1 MEDKY
6 ITIKELAN
14 LKGVS
19 ARAIRLAKDKY
30 RTREI
35 TVKGGKSF
43 EILLSSI
50 EPDLQEK
57 YLEQKSIIT
66 SSCTDLI
73 PIEKE
78 KSLPTKANEVALARL
93 DLIREWQKYRK
104 TKTRKTKADIEFVET
119 YNTGLLYENI
129 FQIIGKT
136 SIGTLERWK
145 RMLGNTTDYHLLLP
159 KYDYST
165 EFRTTLTDYE
175 KQIFLKILLHP
186 NKFCIGKAIT
196 IARNILERDNPVNVA
211 DITFRRYA
219 NWFRDNHYDVWTLAR
234 DGEKALKDNVE
245 PFIKRDISQL
255 NIGDVL
261 VADGHKL
268 AFLVQNPFTG
278 KPCRATLIGFLDWK
292 STMLV
297 GYEIMLEENTQS
309 IASALRNSIIN
320 LQNIPKIVY
329 QDNGRAFRAK
339 YFTQTD
345 FKETGFEGLYAKL
358 GIKTVFAKPYNA
370 RAKVI
375 ERFFLE
381 FQESFEKLLPTYSGS
396 NIENKPAHF
405 KRNEK
410 FHNKYFKP
418 NYTPTILEV
427 KNLIDKWIEFKG
439 KQPCPNDKTKSI
451 AEVYDTREKIK
462 IDKTKLDDLMMTAD
476 IKTIYRNGIRFL
488 NTFYYSDKLYGL
500 KTQVI
505 IRYSLFDLSEIK
517 VYTTKNQFLCIA
529 KRVTSTHPMA
539 YHLGDI
545 KDMEDFKQK
554 IQKQKKLKNKTIKE
568 LQKFLPDINLKLIE
582 PIEEAPI
589 IETVESETIKP
600 KNLTQRQEQMNM
612 PVFTN
617 KNEKYEWL
625 MKFGCTSSDDRTW
638 LREYKESEEYKLTY
652 ESGLRAEGETSV
664 APFNASKQ
672 ERTK

>member
-1 MEDKY
+1 MDKY

-57 YLEQKSIIT
+57 YLEKKSVIT
-66 SSCTDLI
+66 SSCTSLI

-78 KSLPTKANEVALARL
+78 KSLPTKANKIALARL

-104 TKTRKTKADIEFVET
+104 SKTSKIKADIEFVET

-129 FQIIGKT
+129 FKIIGKT

-165 EFRTTLTDYE
+165 EFRTTLTSYE

-196 IARNILERDNPVNVA
+196 IARHILERENTVNVA

-245 PFIKRDISQL
+245 PFIKRDLSSIKV
-255 NIGDVL
+255 GDIL

-278 KPCRATLIGFLDWK
+278 KACRATLVGFLDWK
-292 STMLV
+292 STALV
-297 GYEIMLEENTQS
+297 GYEIMIEENTQS

-339 YFTQTD
+339 YFVNND
-345 FKETGFEGLYAKL
+345 FKETGYEGIYAKL

-381 FQESFEKLLPTYSGS
+381 FQESFEKLMPTYSGS

-410 FHNKYFKP
+410 FHRQYFKP
-418 NYTPTILEV
+418 NYIPTINEV

-439 KQPCPNDKTKSI
+439 KQACPNDKTKSI
-451 AEVYDTREKIK
+451 KEVFENREKIK

-488 NTFYYSDKLYGL
+488 NTFYYSEKLYGL

-505 IRYSLFDLSEIK
+505 SRYSLFDLSEIK
-517 VYTTKNQFLCIA
+517 VYTTKNQVNNNK
-529 KRVTSTHPMA
+529 KRVTETHPMA
-539 YHLGDI
+539 YHLSNIRIWLGNI
-545 KDMEDFKQK
+545 STKNKQFTNLVLIN
-554 IQKQKKLKNKTIKE
+554 IQKDIWSNK
-568 LQKFLPDINLKLIE
+568 
-582 PIEEAPI
+582 
-589 IETVESETIKP
+589 
-600 KNLTQRQEQMNM
+600 
-612 PVFTN
+612 
-617 KNEKYEWL
+617 
-625 MKFGCTSSDDRTW
+625 
-638 LREYKESEEYKLTY
+638 
-652 ESGLRAEGETSV
+652 
-664 APFNASKQ
+664 
-672 ERTK
+672 

>member
-104 TKTRKTKADIEFVET
+104 TKTSKTKADIEFIET

-129 FQIIGKT
+129 FKIIGKT

-165 EFRTTLTDYE
+165 EFRTTLTDFE

-186 NKFCIGKAIT
+186 NKFCIGKAIK
-196 IARNILERDNPVNVA
+196 IARNILERDNPVNVS

-219 NWFRDNHYDVWTLAR
+219 NWFRDNHFDIWTLAR

-245 PFIKRDISQL
+245 PFIKRDISKL
-255 NIGDVL
+255 NVGDVL

-278 KPCRATLIGFLDWK
+278 KPVRATLVGFLDWK
-292 STMLV
+292 STALV

-339 YFTQTD
+339 YFVNTD
-345 FKETGFEGLYAKL
+345 FKETGYEGIYAKL

-410 FHNKYFKP
+410 FHSQYFKP
-418 NYTPTILEV
+418 NYIPTIDEV
-427 KNLIDKWIEFKG
+427 KKLLDSWLEFKHS
-439 KQPCPNDKTKSI
+439 QICPNNKNKTIKAI
-451 AEVYDTREKIK
+451 FATREKIK
-462 IDKTKLDDLMMTAD
+462 MDISKLDYLMMSQE

-488 NTFYYSDKLYGL
+488 NTFYWSEKLYGL
-500 KTQVI
+500 KTKVI
-505 IRYSLFDLSEIK
+505 IKYSLFDLTSIR
-517 VYTTKNQFLCIA
+517 VYSIKNQFICIA
-529 KRVTSTHPMA
+529 KRVESTHPMA
-539 YHLGDI
+539 YHLGEVKDI
-545 KDMEDFKQK
+545 EDFKQK
-554 IQKQKKLKNKTIKE
+554 IQRQKKLKNKTLKEIK
-568 LQKFLPDINLKLIE
+568 KFLPTENIRF
-582 PIEEAPI
+582 IEEQIDNANAVP
-589 IETVESETIKP
+589 EWAEAKLPPTLP
-600 KNLTQRQEQMNM
+600 LTTTKI
-612 PVFTN
+612 FKTN
-617 KNEKYEWL
+617 FEKYEYLMQQGCKNQNDRNWL
-625 MKFGCTSSDDRTW
+625 KN
-638 LREYKESEEYKLTY
+638 YKKSEEYKSIY
-652 ESGLRAEGETSV
+652 E
-664 APFNASKQ
+664 
-672 ERTK
+672 